1 MDSPNAF
8 SKDTAS
14 WRHYTT
20 YAVIGAAIVSSLALG
35 FANLGAQDLW
45 HDELVHVFVARNI
58 AQEGRAALPSGMFYP
73 SSLAYNYLLG
83 GVVALW
89 GDAAS
94 TVRTP
99 SVLFSAINVLLS
111 YLLFRRLLGREAA
124 LLTTLFL
131 ALSPWQVAWARQA
144 RMYQMQQ
151 SAYLLMLLGAW
162 GAFESGERR
171 HAMRYA
177 ALAVFG
183 YLLGVFSSYHSI
195 LSLGT
200 VGAYAAFLVCCSWAT
215 RSGKIQSIVSAA
227 SEETSRRWML
237 GGFLALGICLLLGII
252 TLAVLTL
259 NPNPV
264 DRAAVFESGLGGRFP
279 DPQRM
284 LRWYY
289 IRWLREN
296 LSIGFLALAL
306 AGAVLA
312 PWREGRRGL
321 FVSLGFWMP
330 ILVLTF
336 LVGYRRDRFMF
347 FVFPCHAALFSY
359 ALLCLLKQIA
369 QFRRSWAHALA
380 ALLLALFGARLAL
393 STVRLTLDSIEVACG
408 GQTTLAVHHQQWARP
423 CAYVREH
430 ADDATILSTT
440 ALCALYHAGRV
451 DQWFPNRFTPW
462 EFQESGLKGLANL
475 EELKDFVQKH
485 PRGYFIA
492 DKERFEKWRFH
503 DHLPDLNEEVAW
515 VEHNMERIDDFCTTD
530 VSLFRWGISPI

>member
-8 SKDTAS
+8 PKDTAS

-35 FANLGAQDLW
+35 FAKLGAQDLW

-94 TVRTP
+94 TVRMP

-111 YLLFRRLLGREAA
+111 YLLFRKLLGREAA
-124 LLTTLFL
+124 LLTALFL

-200 VGAYAAFLVCCSWAT
+200 VGAYAAFLVCCGWEAQRGRIPGITQASGEASHRWLT
-215 RSGKIQSIVSAA
+215 RGLA
-227 SEETSRRWML
+227 
-237 GGFLALGICLLLGII
+237 ALGICLLLGII

-259 NPNPV
+259 NPNPM

-289 IRWLREN
+289 MRWLWEN
-296 LSIGFLALAL
+296 LSAGFLILAL

-321 FVSLGFWMP
+321 FVSFGFWMP
-330 ILVLTF
+330 VLVLTF
-336 LVGYRRDRFMF
+336 LIGYRRDRFMF
-347 FVFPCHAALFSY
+347 FVFPCHVALFSY
-359 ALLCLLKQIA
+359 ALCCLLKQIA
-369 QFRRSWAHALA
+369 QFRRSWAHAFA
-380 ALLLALFGARLAL
+380 ALLLTLFSARLAL
-393 STVRLTLDSIEVACG
+393 STARLTLDAIETSRG
-408 GQTTLAVHHQQWARP
+408 GQTTLAVHHQQWAQP

-430 ADDATILSTT
+430 AGDAAILSTT

-451 DQWFPNRFTPW
+451 DQWFPNRFTWW
-462 EFQESGLKGLANL
+462 EYQESGLKGLANL
-475 EELKDFVQKH
+475 EELKAFVQEH
-485 PRGYFIA
+485 PYGYFIA
-492 DKERFEKWRFH
+492 DRERFEKWRFH
-503 DHLPDLNEEVAW
+503 DHLPELNEEVTW
-515 VEHNMERIDDFCTTD
+515 VEENMERINAVCTPD
-530 VSLFRWGISPI
+530 VSLFKWKSPY